1 MIKDCS
7 VIEDDT
13 IVADMAVIP
22 PFSRVAGAPGPFPSP
37 LPPCLPFLRSLVAQE
52 RYPKTVCIFYCLA
65 WADLLSAPLSSLR
78 PLDCRPARVD
88 RRNNDRPYAVVLCK
102 LQAREAASAPSAFDS
117 STANGDG
124 SWHGGVELRRAK
136 DERTRLLYDARF
148 FLQGR
153 SLLARRTPW

>member
-22 PFSRVAGAPGPFPSP
+22 PFSRVAGAPGPFNST
-37 LPPCLPFLRSLVAQE
+37 PPPPPFLCSLVAQE
-52 RYPKTVCIFYCLA
+52 RYSKPVCLFYCLA
-65 WADLLSAPLSSLR
+65 WADLIAAPLSSLR

-88 RRNNDRPYAVVLCK
+88 RRNNDRPYAVVLRK
-102 LQAREAASAPSAFDS
+102 LQARQAASAPSAIDS

-124 SWHGGVELRRAK
+124 SWRGGVELRRGR
-136 DERTRLLYDARF
+136 DERGRLLYDERF

-153 SLLARRTPW
+153 